1 MPGKQRAAPCL
12 APKNMV
18 AADGPRGL
26 PGKWWVQRDF
36 SLFFL
41 LMSLSLFSGQQGWAY
56 KKLGKVLEGKR
67 EHTAFC
73 LLLCTPGRHS
83 VTVPRG
89 TKQEATTYL
98 CVYLFTCLPPLQLPK
113 KMKPVSY
120 P

>member
-36 SLFFL
+36 SLFSL

-67 EHTAFC
+67 EHTVFC
-73 LLLCTPGRHS
+73 LLLCTPGRHNCPQRDRTGS
-83 VTVPRG
+83 
-89 TKQEATTYL
+89 
-98 CVYLFTCLPPLQLPK
+98 YLFVLIY
-113 KMKPVSY
+113 SY
-120 P
+120 AFLLCSSQR